1 MELDPTAPPAP
12 GLPPLSDGAVAA
24 ALAQRLDRPLVL
36 VGMMGVGK
44 SSVGRK
50 LAAALGWP
58 FVDADDAIEAAAQM
72 TIPEIFATFGEAAF
86 RDGERRV
93 IARLLADETQAPA
106 AARHAAGHART
117 LKVIATGGGAFV
129 NPDTRALI
137 LSRAHAIWLDAEL
150 ETLVERTARNRHR
163 PLLATGDPREILARL
178 RAERAQHYAQAP
190 IHILSGNA
198 PQTRTTARVMAAIHD
213 HLDRTTDRTAAPPE
227 TP

>member
-1 MELDPTAPPAP
+1 MELDPTARLPETHV
-12 GLPPLSDGAVAA
+12 PPLADGVVAA
-24 ALAQRLDRPLVL
+24 ALAKRLDRPLVL
-36 VGMMGVGK
+36 VGMMGTGK

-72 TIPEIFATFGEAAF
+72 TIPEIFASFGEAAF

-93 IARLLADETQAPA
+93 IARLLADEAPTT
-106 AARHAAGHART
+106 GNRT

-129 NPDTRALI
+129 NADTRALV
-137 LSRAHAIWLDAEL
+137 LARAHAIWLDAEVD
-150 ETLVERTARNRHR
+150 TLVERTARNRNR
-163 PLLATGDPREILARL
+163 PMLANGDPREILGRL
-178 RAERAQHYAQAP
+178 RAERAVHYAAAP

-198 PQTRTTARVMAAIHD
+198 PQTRTTARVMAAIHA
-213 HLDRTTDRTAAPPE
+213 HLDRLAAPPE

>member
-1 MELDPTAPPAP
+1 MELDPNPRLPEIAPPVA
-12 GLPPLSDGAVAA
+12 DGVVAA
-24 ALAQRLDRPLVL
+24 ALVRRLDRPVVL

-72 TIPEIFATFGEAAF
+72 TIPEIFASFGEAAF

-93 IARLLADETQAPA
+93 IARLLADEAQAPA
-106 AARHAAGHART
+106 SGPRA

-129 NPDTRALI
+129 NPETRALI

-150 ETLVERTARNRHR
+150 DTLVERTARNRNR
-163 PLLATGDPREILARL
+163 PLLQSGNPREILGRL
-178 RAERAQHYAQAP
+178 RADRAEHYAQAP

-213 HLDRTTDRTAAPPE
+213 HLDRLAAPPE